1 MEQLLQ
7 LVESATTACLPTGQ
21 AMHDGNVF
29 SGFFFHPAGQS
40 EQYADPGGLRR
51 PFEHRTQSPLL
62 MWCIELIRL
71 SANENPAG
79 HNVPGKGS
87 EREKIGKM
95 IYK

>member
-7 LVESATTACLPTGQ
+7 LVESATTACLPIVQ
-21 AMHDGNVF
+21 AKHDGDVF

-51 PFEHRTQSPLL
+51 PFEHSTQSPLL
-62 MWCIELIRL
+62 MWCVGLIWL
-71 SANENPAG
+71 SANEYPAG
-79 HNVPGKGS
+79 QSVPGKRQQ

-95 IYK
+95 I